1 MIVPV
6 RCYGC
11 GKELANKY
19 YYFKEEVARLKK
31 QANMPAGDSIINVNL
46 GQVEKTI
53 EGKVLDSLG
62 CIRLC
67 CRSHML
73 GHIEFE

>member
-46 GQVEKTI
+46 GQVEKQ
-53 EGKVLDSLG
+53 
-62 CIRLC
+62 
-67 CRSHML
+67 
-73 GHIEFE
+73 

>member
-1 MIVPV
+1 MIIPV

-11 GKELANKY
+11 GKEIGNKY

-31 QANMPAGDSIINVNL
+31 QANLPVTDSILNVNADS
-46 GQVEKTI
+46 VEKTI
-53 EGKVLDSLG
+53 EGKVLDTIG
-62 CIRLC
+62 CVRLC